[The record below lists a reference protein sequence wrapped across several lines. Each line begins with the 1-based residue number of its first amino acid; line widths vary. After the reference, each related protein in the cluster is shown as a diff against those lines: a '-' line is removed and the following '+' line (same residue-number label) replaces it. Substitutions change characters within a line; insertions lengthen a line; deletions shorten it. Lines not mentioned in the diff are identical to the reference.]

1 MSFNVNCPHCNELLQ
16 VEEEWCGMN
25 LECPSCGKSFELEK
39 NVNTP
44 IINNSPKLKLN
55 NIGDK
60 NQNKNN
66 MQFCADCGNSYSR
79 RAPACPKCGCPNM
92 NNNAGGNA
100 YGNQPY
106 GNQQYGQQP
115 YGNKSYG
122 PQPYGNQ
129 RYKQQP
135 YGNQYGM
142 GMAPLKS
149 KGVYIALGLFLGWL
163 GVHNFYAGY
172 TIKGIIQLM
181 IFLLFV
187 WFLGLGFFVTSVWS
201 LIEVFT
207 VRIDAQ
213 GRPFI

>member
-1 MSFNVNCPHCNELLQ
+1 MSCNVNCPHCNELLQ
-16 VEEEWCGMN
+16 VEEEWFGMSV
-25 LECPSCGKSFELEK
+25 ECPSCGKSFELEK

-44 IINNSPKLKLN
+44 VINNSPKLKLN

-66 MQFCADCGNSYSR
+66 MQFCEDCGNSYSR

-106 GNQQYGQQP
+106 GNQPYGNQPYGQQP
-115 YGNKSYG
+115 YGNQQY
-122 PQPYGNQ
+122 
-129 RYKQQP
+129 RQQP

-149 KGVYIALGLFLGWL
+149 KGVYIALGLFLGCL

-172 TIKGIIQLM
+172 TVKGIIQLM
-181 IFLLFV
+181 ILLLFV
-187 WFLGLGFFVTSVWS
+187 WFLGLGLFVTYVWS